1 MFNYRIVIA
10 QAQILRSILEAK
22 GKNYPDFSEKINSF
36 ESSFKQ
42 LAAWM
47 IARDAED
54 AILMDV
60 IKRHL
65 KQYIDAKQLSYDD
78 IKANAEF
85 AFIKGKKFPDI
96 ESLINFVH
104 GNFPVAY
111 ADSGEKVNPEEL
123 DLIPVLTGD
132 GIQIFQV
139 NNINESRKLAKG
151 TSWCIGYSGPNNMWP
166 AYRRNL
172 ASTFFI
178 VFDENPSVPS
188 QARVALD
195 FNMRENQITDLN
207 NRTATYLTAPVKY
220 IKDGEEITGTY
231 FNDYLEYLKSKNVP
245 IDAQVR
251 NPETGKE
258 EPLLKNK
265 PKTPEEVVYGDIFKY
280 RAGQEGSK
288 FTPEDIKN
296 FSKGILTLRGDA
308 RKLIINPEKPDEI
321 GVEFPG
327 KGVISAVNLE
337 GLVNIIDKV
346 PAEQENAYN
355 SVTLQSDL
363 FKDYLSISITTG
375 EQLTDESF
383 DYVLNLPG
391 SKEILIQYVNTG
403 ISLSRYQ
410 VDKIAA
416 MSKSLLRSYVKQQV
430 NALDQGLLWRLDYY
444 FTKFLEPNDVTA
456 AKGLIKILDKAPEAY
471 NKLEELMNPQFRQAF
486 PQLELAAERFPKTD
500 NEEVNKILLGIYG
513 PTQYYIDN
521 KTVENTRILLKT
533 KEGLEYLK
541 NIIVNGDLYTAKLE
555 NRIRGSV
562 DRLTFLEN
570 AMKYVP
576 SEILDL
582 PEFEIYKTV
591 PKAKQIKEAE
601 KFQVDSKEVTTQD
614 FQSLALAEITS
625 RNGIRSNVYNMPEFW
640 DYVIDN
646 FENFVDVL
654 TVSTLIDSYKINI
667 FQNVGYNIDKIELFK
682 KIFEK
687 LNLDNRQL
695 FQVMSFLNFDLSRKI
710 QALVDMDIVN
720 SFTDLKNL
728 PIDEESYSKI
738 VSTDNPLMR
747 KLLEISDG
755 EMIVWGIRHGTQ
767 YENLETFLEIY
778 NWYPEILN
786 KLTLHSVFQLIQN
799 IGYRTSYLDY
809 FFNILENR
817 KPDLLW
823 HLSSI
828 PGFSED
834 SQFSNISQDVRMGL
848 LERVRRISL
857 KQQEAE
863 KQQEENPQIE
873 IPEIEEQPEGND
885 PDKIA
890 QINALIKI
898 ARKLDQTKKY
908 NLADKFTNILGR
920 YNV

>member
-10 QAQILRSILEAK
+10 QAQILRSIIEAK
-22 GKNYPDFSEKINSF
+22 GKNYDDFSDKINSF

-54 AILMDV
+54 AILIDV

-65 KQYIDAKQLSYDD
+65 KQYIDAKQLTYDD

-96 ESLINFVH
+96 ESLINSVH
-104 GNFPVAY
+104 GDYPIAY
-111 ADSGEKVNPEEL
+111 ADSGEKVNPEDL
-123 DLIPVLTGD
+123 DLKPVLTGD

-178 VFDENPSVPS
+178 VFDENPSHPS

-195 FNMRENQITDLN
+195 FNMREKQITDLN
-207 NRTATYLTAPVKY
+207 NRTATYLTAAVKY
-220 IKDGEEITGTY
+220 IKDGEEIIGSD
-231 FNDYLEYLKSKNVP
+231 FNNYLEYLKSKNVP

-280 RAGQEGSK
+280 RAGHEGSK

-296 FSKGILTLRGDA
+296 FSKGILTLRGDQ

-327 KGVISAVNLE
+327 KGVISSINLE
-337 GLVNIIDKV
+337 GMVNIIDKV

-355 SVTLQSDL
+355 SVTLQSNL

-375 EQLTDESF
+375 EQLNDESF

-403 ISLSRYQ
+403 LSLSRYQ

-416 MSKSLLRSYVKQQV
+416 MSKSLLRSYVRQQV
-430 NALDQGLLWRLDYY
+430 NALDQGFIFRLDYY
-444 FTKFLEPNDVTA
+444 FTKFLEPNDVAA

-471 NKLEELMNPQFRQAF
+471 NKFEELMNPQFVQAF

-500 NEEVNKILLGIYG
+500 NEEVNKILIGIYG
-513 PTQYYIDN
+513 PTQYYQYN
-521 KTVENTRILLKT
+521 PTVENTRVLLKT
-533 KEGLEYLK
+533 KEGMQDIR
-541 NIIVNGDLYTAKLE
+541 NIIASSDLYTKNLE
-555 NRIRGSV
+555 TRVRGSAE
-562 DRLTFLEN
+562 RLEFLES
-570 AMKYVP
+570 AMRYVP
-576 SEILDL
+576 SEIFDL
-582 PEFEIYKTV
+582 PEFHIYKSV
-591 PKAKQIKEAE
+591 PKAKEIKDTG
-601 KFQVDSKEVTTQD
+601 KFEFNPKDLTTQD
-614 FQSLALAEITS
+614 FQSLALAEILS
-625 RNGIRSNVYNMPEFW
+625 RNPIRTNVYNMPEFW
-640 DYVIDN
+640 DYVVNN
-646 FENFVDVL
+646 FENIVDVL
-654 TVSTLIDSYKINI
+654 RSSELIDYYKLNI
-667 FQNVGYNIDKIELFK
+667 FQSVGYSIDKKELFK

-687 LNLDNRQL
+687 LNLDTKQL
-695 FQVMSFLNFDLSRKI
+695 FQVMSHLNFDISTITQSL
-710 QALVDMDIVN
+710 ADLNIVN

-728 PIDEESYSKI
+728 PLDEEKYIKI
-738 VSTDNPLMR
+738 VSSDNPLMR

-755 EMIVWGIRHGTQ
+755 DMIIWGIQNGTP
-767 YENLETFLEIY
+767 YENLQTFLKIY
-778 NWYPEILN
+778 SWYPELINKITANVIFRLLNNFRYHTSDLDRFFDILE
-786 KLTLHSVFQLIQN
+786 KGKPEL
-799 IGYRTSYLDY
+799 LDY
-809 FFNILENR
+809 I
-817 KPDLLW
+817 
-823 HLSSI
+823 SSI
-828 PGFSED
+828 PGFALH
-834 SQFSNISQDVRMGL
+834 SQFSNVPI
-848 LERVRRISL
+848 EIRIAL
-857 KQQEAE
+857 YNRIGKINQQKAE
-863 KQQEENPQIE
+863 QQQAENPQIE
-873 IPEIEEQPEGND
+873 TPQIQEQPEENN

-890 QINALIKI
+890 KINALIKI

>member
-10 QAQILRSILEAK
+10 QAQILRSIIEAK
-22 GKNYPDFSEKINSF
+22 GKNYDDFSDKINSF

-54 AILMDV
+54 AILIDV

-65 KQYIDAKQLSYDD
+65 KQYIDAKQLTYDD

-96 ESLINFVH
+96 ESLINSVH
-104 GNFPVAY
+104 GDYPIAY
-111 ADSGEKVNPEEL
+111 ADSGEKVNPEDL
-123 DLIPVLTGD
+123 DLKPVLTGD
-132 GIQIFQV
+132 EIQIFQV

-178 VFDENPSVPS
+178 VFDENPSHPS

-195 FNMRENQITDLN
+195 FNMREKQITDLN
-207 NRTATYLTAPVKY
+207 NRTATYLTAAVKY
-220 IKDGEEITGTY
+220 IKDGEEIIGSD
-231 FNDYLEYLKSKNVP
+231 FNNYLEYLKSKNVP

-280 RAGQEGSK
+280 RAGHEGSK

-296 FSKGILTLRGDA
+296 FSKGILTLRGDQ

-327 KGVISAVNLE
+327 KGVISSINLE
-337 GLVNIIDKV
+337 GMVNIIDKV

-355 SVTLQSDL
+355 SVTLQSNL

-403 ISLSRYQ
+403 LSLSRYQ

-416 MSKSLLRSYVKQQV
+416 MSKSLLRSYVRQQV
-430 NALDQGLLWRLDYY
+430 NALDQGFIFRLDYY
-444 FTKFLEPNDVTA
+444 FTKFLEPNDVAA

-486 PQLELAAERFPKTD
+486 PQIELAAEKFPRTD
-500 NEEVNKILLGIYG
+500 NPEVNKILLGIYG
-513 PTQYYIDN
+513 PTQYYQDN
-521 KTVENTRILLKT
+521 PTVENTRVLLKT
-533 KEGLEYLK
+533 KEGMQDIR
-541 NIIVNGDLYTAKLE
+541 NIIASSDLYTKNLE
-555 NRIRGSV
+555 TRVRGSAE
-562 DRLTFLEN
+562 RLEFLES
-570 AMKYVP
+570 AMRYVP
-576 SEILDL
+576 SEIFDL
-582 PEFEIYKTV
+582 PEFQIYKSV
-591 PKAKQIKEAE
+591 PKAKEIKDTG
-601 KFQVDSKEVTTQD
+601 KFEFNPKELTTQD
-614 FQSLALAEITS
+614 FQSLALAEILS
-625 RNGIRSNVYNMPEFW
+625 RNPIRTNVYNMPEFW
-640 DYVIDN
+640 DYVVNN
-646 FENFVDVL
+646 FENIVDVL
-654 TVSTLIDSYKINI
+654 RSSELIDYYKLNI
-667 FQNVGYNIDKIELFK
+667 FQSVGYSIDKKELFK

-687 LNLDNRQL
+687 LNLDTKQL
-695 FQVMSFLNFDLSRKI
+695 FQVMSHLNFDISAITQSL
-710 QALVDMDIVN
+710 ADLNIVN

-728 PIDEESYSKI
+728 PLDEEKYIKI
-738 VSTDNPLMR
+738 VSSDNPLMR

-755 EMIVWGIRHGTQ
+755 DMIIWGIQNGTP
-767 YENLETFLEIY
+767 YENLQTFLKIY
-778 NWYPEILN
+778 SWYPELINKITANVIFRLLNNFRYHTSDLDRLFDILE
-786 KLTLHSVFQLIQN
+786 KRKPEL
-799 IGYRTSYLDY
+799 LDY
-809 FFNILENR
+809 I
-817 KPDLLW
+817 
-823 HLSSI
+823 SSI
-828 PGFSED
+828 PGFALH
-834 SQFSNISQDVRMGL
+834 SQFSNVPI
-848 LERVRRISL
+848 EIRIAL
-857 KQQEAE
+857 YNRIGKINQQKAE
-863 KQQEENPQIE
+863 QQQAENPQIE
-873 IPEIEEQPEGND
+873 TPQIQEQPEENN

-890 QINALIKI
+890 KINALIKI

>member
-10 QAQILRSILEAK
+10 QAQILRSIIEAK
-22 GKNYPDFSEKINSF
+22 GKNYDDFSDKINSF

-54 AILMDV
+54 AILIDV

-65 KQYIDAKQLSYDD
+65 KQYIDAKQLTYDD

-96 ESLINFVH
+96 ESLINSVH
-104 GNFPVAY
+104 GDYPIAY
-111 ADSGEKVNPEEL
+111 ADSGEKVNPEDL
-123 DLIPVLTGD
+123 DLKPVLTGD

-178 VFDENPSVPS
+178 VFDENPSHPS

-195 FNMRENQITDLN
+195 FNMREKQITDLN
-207 NRTATYLTAPVKY
+207 NRTATYLTAAVKY
-220 IKDGEEITGTY
+220 IKDGEEIIGSD
-231 FNDYLEYLKSKNVP
+231 FNNYLEYLKSKNVP

-280 RAGQEGSK
+280 RAGHEGSK

-296 FSKGILTLRGDA
+296 FSKGILTLRGDQ

-327 KGVISAVNLE
+327 KGVISSINLE
-337 GLVNIIDKV
+337 GMVNIIDKV

-355 SVTLQSDL
+355 SVTLQSNL

-375 EQLTDESF
+375 EQLNDESF

-403 ISLSRYQ
+403 LSLSRYQ

-416 MSKSLLRSYVKQQV
+416 MSKSLLRSYVRQQV
-430 NALDQGLLWRLDYY
+430 NALDQGFIFRLDYY
-444 FTKFLEPNDVTA
+444 FTKFLEPNDVAA

-486 PQLELAAERFPKTD
+486 PQIELAAEKFPRTD
-500 NEEVNKILLGIYG
+500 NPEVNKILLGIYG
-513 PTQYYIDN
+513 PTQYYQDN
-521 KTVENTRILLKT
+521 PTVENTRVLLKT
-533 KEGLEYLK
+533 KEGMQDIR
-541 NIIVNGDLYTAKLE
+541 NIIASSDLYTKNLE
-555 NRIRGSV
+555 TRVRGSAE
-562 DRLTFLEN
+562 RLEFLES
-570 AMKYVP
+570 AMRYVP
-576 SEILDL
+576 SEIFDL
-582 PEFEIYKTV
+582 PEFQIYKSV
-591 PKAKQIKEAE
+591 PKAKEIKDTG
-601 KFQVDSKEVTTQD
+601 KFEFNPKELTTQD
-614 FQSLALAEITS
+614 FQSLALAEILS
-625 RNGIRSNVYNMPEFW
+625 RNPIRTNVYNMPEFW
-640 DYVIDN
+640 DYVVNN
-646 FENFVDVL
+646 FENIVDVL
-654 TVSTLIDSYKINI
+654 RSSELIDYYKLNI
-667 FQNVGYNIDKIELFK
+667 FQSVGYSIDKKELFK

-687 LNLDNRQL
+687 LNLDTKQL
-695 FQVMSFLNFDLSRKI
+695 FQVMSHLNFDISAITQSL
-710 QALVDMDIVN
+710 ADLNIVN

-728 PIDEESYSKI
+728 PLDEEKYIKI
-738 VSTDNPLMR
+738 VSSDNPLMR

-755 EMIVWGIRHGTQ
+755 DMIIWGIQNGTP
-767 YENLETFLEIY
+767 YENLQTFLKIY
-778 NWYPEILN
+778 SWYPELINKITANVIFRLLNNFRYHTSDLDRLFDILE
-786 KLTLHSVFQLIQN
+786 KRKPEL
-799 IGYRTSYLDY
+799 LDY
-809 FFNILENR
+809 I
-817 KPDLLW
+817 
-823 HLSSI
+823 SSI
-828 PGFSED
+828 PGFALH
-834 SQFSNISQDVRMGL
+834 SQFSNVPI
-848 LERVRRISL
+848 EIRIAL
-857 KQQEAE
+857 YNRIGKINQQKAE
-863 KQQEENPQIE
+863 QQQAENPQIE
-873 IPEIEEQPEGND
+873 TPQIQEQPEENN

-890 QINALIKI
+890 KINALIKI

>member
-10 QAQILRSILEAK
+10 QAQILRSIIEAK
-22 GKNYPDFSEKINSF
+22 GKNYDDFSDKINSF

-54 AILMDV
+54 AILIDV

-65 KQYIDAKQLSYDD
+65 KQYIDAKQLTYDD

-96 ESLINFVH
+96 ESLINSVH
-104 GNFPVAY
+104 GDYPIAY
-111 ADSGEKVNPEEL
+111 ADSGEKVNPEDL
-123 DLIPVLTGD
+123 DLKPVLTGD

-178 VFDENPSVPS
+178 VFDENPSHPS

-195 FNMRENQITDLN
+195 FNMREKQITDLN

-220 IKDGEEITGTY
+220 IKDGEEIIGSD
-231 FNDYLEYLKSKNVP
+231 FNNYLEYLKSKNVP

-280 RAGQEGSK
+280 RAGHEGSK

-296 FSKGILTLRGDA
+296 FSKGILTLRGDQ

-327 KGVISAVNLE
+327 KGVISSINLE
-337 GLVNIIDKV
+337 GMVNIIDKV

-355 SVTLQSDL
+355 SVTLQSNL

-375 EQLTDESF
+375 EQLNDESF

-403 ISLSRYQ
+403 LSLSKYQ

-416 MSKSLLRSYVKQQV
+416 MSKSLLRSYVRQQV
-430 NALDQGLLWRLDYY
+430 NALDQGFIFRLDYY
-444 FTKFLEPNDVTA
+444 FTKFLEPNDVAA

-471 NKLEELMNPQFRQAF
+471 NKFEELMNPQFVQAF

-500 NEEVNKILLGIYG
+500 NEEVNKILTGIYG
-513 PTQYYIDN
+513 PTQYYQYN
-521 KTVENTRILLKT
+521 PTVENTRVLLKT
-533 KEGLEYLK
+533 KEGMQDIR
-541 NIIVNGDLYTAKLE
+541 NIIASSDLYTKNLE
-555 NRIRGSV
+555 TRVRGSAE
-562 DRLTFLEN
+562 RLEFLES
-570 AMKYVP
+570 AMRYVP
-576 SEILDL
+576 SEIFDL
-582 PEFEIYKTV
+582 PEFQIYKSV
-591 PKAKQIKEAE
+591 PKAKEIKDTG
-601 KFQVDSKEVTTQD
+601 KFEFNPKELTTQD
-614 FQSLALAEITS
+614 FQSLALAEILS
-625 RNGIRSNVYNMPEFW
+625 RNPIRTNVYNMPEFW
-640 DYVIDN
+640 DYVVNN
-646 FENFVDVL
+646 FENIVDVL
-654 TVSTLIDSYKINI
+654 RSSELIDYYKLNI
-667 FQNVGYNIDKIELFK
+667 FQSVGYSIDKKELFK

-687 LNLDNRQL
+687 LNLDTKQL
-695 FQVMSFLNFDLSRKI
+695 FQVMSHLNFDISAITQSL
-710 QALVDMDIVN
+710 ADLNIVN

-728 PIDEESYSKI
+728 PLDEEKYIKI
-738 VSTDNPLMR
+738 VSSDNPLMR

-755 EMIVWGIRHGTQ
+755 DMIIWGIQNGTP
-767 YENLETFLEIY
+767 YENLQTFLKIY
-778 NWYPEILN
+778 SWYPELINKITANVIFRLLNNFRYHTSDLDRFFDILE
-786 KLTLHSVFQLIQN
+786 KRKPEL
-799 IGYRTSYLDY
+799 LDY
-809 FFNILENR
+809 I
-817 KPDLLW
+817 
-823 HLSSI
+823 SSI
-828 PGFSED
+828 PGFALH
-834 SQFSNISQDVRMGL
+834 SQFSNVPI
-848 LERVRRISL
+848 EIRIAL
-857 KQQEAE
+857 YNRIGKINQQKAE
-863 KQQEENPQIE
+863 QQQAENPQIE
-873 IPEIEEQPEGND
+873 TPQIQEQPEENN

-890 QINALIKI
+890 KINALIKI

>member
-10 QAQILRSILEAK
+10 QAQILRSIIEAK
-22 GKNYPDFSEKINSF
+22 GKNYDDFSDKINSF

-54 AILMDV
+54 AILIDV

-65 KQYIDAKQLSYDD
+65 KQYIDAKQLTYDD

-96 ESLINFVH
+96 ESLINSVH
-104 GNFPVAY
+104 GDYPIAY
-111 ADSGEKVNPEEL
+111 ADSGEKVNPEDL
-123 DLIPVLTGD
+123 DLKPVLTGD

-178 VFDENPSVPS
+178 VFDENPSHPS

-195 FNMRENQITDLN
+195 FNMREKQITDLN

-220 IKDGEEITGTY
+220 IKDGEEIIGSD
-231 FNDYLEYLKSKNVP
+231 FNNYLEYLKSKNVP

-280 RAGQEGSK
+280 RAGHEGSK

-296 FSKGILTLRGDA
+296 FSKGILTLRGDQ

-327 KGVISAVNLE
+327 KGVISSINLE
-337 GLVNIIDKV
+337 GMVNIIDKV

-355 SVTLQSDL
+355 SVTLQSNL

-375 EQLTDESF
+375 EQLNDESF

-403 ISLSRYQ
+403 LSLSRYQ

-416 MSKSLLRSYVKQQV
+416 MSKSLLRSYVRQQV
-430 NALDQGLLWRLDYY
+430 NALDQGFIFRLDYY
-444 FTKFLEPNDVTA
+444 FTKFLEPNDVAA

-471 NKLEELMNPQFRQAF
+471 NKFEELMNPQFVQAF

-513 PTQYYIDN
+513 PTQYYQDN
-521 KTVENTRILLKT
+521 PTVENTRVLLKT
-533 KEGLEYLK
+533 KEGMQDIR
-541 NIIVNGDLYTAKLE
+541 NIIASSDLYTKNLE
-555 NRIRGSV
+555 TRVRGSAE
-562 DRLTFLEN
+562 RLEFLES
-570 AMKYVP
+570 AMRYVP
-576 SEILDL
+576 SEIFDL
-582 PEFEIYKTV
+582 PEFHIYKSV
-591 PKAKQIKEAE
+591 PKAKEIKDTG
-601 KFQVDSKEVTTQD
+601 KFEFNPKDLTTQD
-614 FQSLALAEITS
+614 FQSLALAEILS
-625 RNGIRSNVYNMPEFW
+625 RNPIRTNVYNMPEFW
-640 DYVIDN
+640 DYVVNN
-646 FENFVDVL
+646 FENIVDVL
-654 TVSTLIDSYKINI
+654 RSSELIDYYKLNI
-667 FQNVGYNIDKIELFK
+667 FQSVGYSIDKKELFK

-687 LNLDNRQL
+687 LNLDTKQL
-695 FQVMSFLNFDLSRKI
+695 FQVMSHLNFDISTITQSL
-710 QALVDMDIVN
+710 ADLNIVN

-728 PIDEESYSKI
+728 PLDEEKYIKI
-738 VSTDNPLMR
+738 VSSDNPLMR

-755 EMIVWGIRHGTQ
+755 DMIIWGIQNGTP
-767 YENLETFLEIY
+767 YENLQTFLKIY
-778 NWYPEILN
+778 SWYPELINKITANVIFRLLNNFRYHTSDLDRFFDILE
-786 KLTLHSVFQLIQN
+786 KGKPEL
-799 IGYRTSYLDY
+799 LDY
-809 FFNILENR
+809 I
-817 KPDLLW
+817 
-823 HLSSI
+823 SSI
-828 PGFSED
+828 PGFALH
-834 SQFSNISQDVRMGL
+834 SQFSNVPI
-848 LERVRRISL
+848 EIRIAL
-857 KQQEAE
+857 YNRIGKINQQKAE
-863 KQQEENPQIE
+863 QQQAENPQIE
-873 IPEIEEQPEGND
+873 TPQIQEQPEENN

-890 QINALIKI
+890 KINALIKI

>member
-10 QAQILRSILEAK
+10 QAQILRSIIEAK
-22 GKNYPDFSEKINSF
+22 GKNYDDFSDKINSF

-54 AILMDV
+54 AILIDV

-65 KQYIDAKQLSYDD
+65 KQYIDAKQLTYDD

-96 ESLINFVH
+96 ESLINSVH
-104 GNFPVAY
+104 GDYPIAY
-111 ADSGEKVNPEEL
+111 ADSGEKVNPEDL
-123 DLIPVLTGD
+123 DLKPVLTGD

-178 VFDENPSVPS
+178 VFDENPSHPS

-195 FNMRENQITDLN
+195 FNMREKQITDLN
-207 NRTATYLTAPVKY
+207 NRTATYLTAAVKY
-220 IKDGEEITGTY
+220 IKDGEEIIGSD
-231 FNDYLEYLKSKNVP
+231 FNNYLEYLKSKNVP

-280 RAGQEGSK
+280 RAGHEGSK

-296 FSKGILTLRGDA
+296 FSKGILTLRGDQ

-327 KGVISAVNLE
+327 KGVISSINLE
-337 GLVNIIDKV
+337 GMVNIIDKV

-355 SVTLQSDL
+355 SVTLQSNL

-375 EQLTDESF
+375 EQLNDESF

-403 ISLSRYQ
+403 LSLSRYQ

-416 MSKSLLRSYVKQQV
+416 MSKSLLRSYVRQQV
-430 NALDQGLLWRLDYY
+430 NALDQGFIFRLDYY
-444 FTKFLEPNDVTA
+444 FTKFLEPNDVAA

-513 PTQYYIDN
+513 PTQYYQDN
-521 KTVENTRILLKT
+521 PTVENTRVLLKT
-533 KEGLEYLK
+533 KEGMQDIR
-541 NIIVNGDLYTAKLE
+541 NIIASSDLYTKNLE
-555 NRIRGSV
+555 TRVRGSAE
-562 DRLTFLEN
+562 RLEFLES
-570 AMKYVP
+570 AMRYVP
-576 SEILDL
+576 SEIFDL
-582 PEFEIYKTV
+582 PEFQIYKSV
-591 PKAKQIKEAE
+591 PKAKEIKDTG
-601 KFQVDSKEVTTQD
+601 KFEFNPKELTTQD
-614 FQSLALAEITS
+614 FQSLALAEILS
-625 RNGIRSNVYNMPEFW
+625 RNPIRTNVYNMPEFW
-640 DYVIDN
+640 DYVVNN
-646 FENFVDVL
+646 FENIVDVL
-654 TVSTLIDSYKINI
+654 RSSELIDYYKLNI
-667 FQNVGYNIDKIELFK
+667 FQSVGYSIDKKELFK

-687 LNLDNRQL
+687 LNLDTKQL
-695 FQVMSFLNFDLSRKI
+695 FQVMSHLNFDISAITQSL
-710 QALVDMDIVN
+710 ADLNIVN

-728 PIDEESYSKI
+728 PLDEEKYIKI
-738 VSTDNPLMR
+738 VSSDNPLMR

-755 EMIVWGIRHGTQ
+755 DMIIWGIQNGTP
-767 YENLETFLEIY
+767 YENLQTFLKIY
-778 NWYPEILN
+778 SWYPELINKITANVIFRLLNNFRYHTSDLDRLFDILE
-786 KLTLHSVFQLIQN
+786 KRKPEL
-799 IGYRTSYLDY
+799 LDY
-809 FFNILENR
+809 I
-817 KPDLLW
+817 
-823 HLSSI
+823 SSI
-828 PGFSED
+828 PGFALH
-834 SQFSNISQDVRMGL
+834 SQFSNVPI
-848 LERVRRISL
+848 EIRIAL
-857 KQQEAE
+857 YNRIGKINQQKAE
-863 KQQEENPQIE
+863 QQQAENPQIE
-873 IPEIEEQPEGND
+873 TPQIQEQPEENN

-890 QINALIKI
+890 KINALIKI

>member
-10 QAQILRSILEAK
+10 QAQILRSIIEAK
-22 GKNYPDFSEKINSF
+22 GKNYDDFSDKINSF

-54 AILMDV
+54 AILIDV

-65 KQYIDAKQLSYDD
+65 KQYIDAKQLTYDD

-96 ESLINFVH
+96 ESLINSVH
-104 GNFPVAY
+104 GDYPIAY
-111 ADSGEKVNPEEL
+111 ADSGEKVNPEDL
-123 DLIPVLTGD
+123 DLKPVLTGD

-178 VFDENPSVPS
+178 VFDENPSHPS

-195 FNMRENQITDLN
+195 FNMREKQITDLN
-207 NRTATYLTAPVKY
+207 NRTATYLTAAVKY
-220 IKDGEEITGTY
+220 IKDGEEIIGSD
-231 FNDYLEYLKSKNVP
+231 FNNYLEYLKSKNVP

-280 RAGQEGSK
+280 RAGHEGSK

-296 FSKGILTLRGDA
+296 FSKGILTLRGDQ

-327 KGVISAVNLE
+327 KGVISSINLE
-337 GLVNIIDKV
+337 GMVNIIDKV

-355 SVTLQSDL
+355 SVTLQSNL

-375 EQLTDESF
+375 EQLNDESF

-403 ISLSRYQ
+403 LSLSRYQ

-416 MSKSLLRSYVKQQV
+416 MSKSLLRSYVRQQV
-430 NALDQGLLWRLDYY
+430 NALDQGFIFRLDYY
-444 FTKFLEPNDVTA
+444 FTKFLEPNDVAA

-471 NKLEELMNPQFRQAF
+471 NKFEELMNPQFVQAF

-513 PTQYYIDN
+513 PTQYYQDN
-521 KTVENTRILLKT
+521 PTVENTRVLLKT
-533 KEGLEYLK
+533 KEGMQDIR
-541 NIIVNGDLYTAKLE
+541 NIIASSDLYTKNLE
-555 NRIRGSV
+555 TRVRGSAE
-562 DRLTFLEN
+562 RLEFLES
-570 AMKYVP
+570 AMRYVP
-576 SEILDL
+576 SEIFDL
-582 PEFEIYKTV
+582 PEFHIYKSV
-591 PKAKQIKEAE
+591 PKAKEIKDTG
-601 KFQVDSKEVTTQD
+601 KFEFNPKDLTTQD
-614 FQSLALAEITS
+614 FQSLALAEILS
-625 RNGIRSNVYNMPEFW
+625 RNPIRTNVYNMPEFW
-640 DYVIDN
+640 DYVVNN
-646 FENFVDVL
+646 FENIVDVL
-654 TVSTLIDSYKINI
+654 RSSELIDYYKLNI
-667 FQNVGYNIDKIELFK
+667 FQSVGYSIDKKELFK

-687 LNLDNRQL
+687 LNLDTKQL
-695 FQVMSFLNFDLSRKI
+695 FQVMSHLNFDISAITQSL
-710 QALVDMDIVN
+710 ADLNIVN

-728 PIDEESYSKI
+728 PLDEEKYIKI
-738 VSTDNPLMR
+738 VSSDNPLMR

-755 EMIVWGIRHGTQ
+755 DMIIWGIQNGTP
-767 YENLETFLEIY
+767 YENLQTFLKIY
-778 NWYPEILN
+778 SWYPELINKITANVIFRLLNNFRYHTSDLDRLFDILE
-786 KLTLHSVFQLIQN
+786 KRKPEL
-799 IGYRTSYLDY
+799 LDY
-809 FFNILENR
+809 I
-817 KPDLLW
+817 
-823 HLSSI
+823 SSI
-828 PGFSED
+828 PGFALH
-834 SQFSNISQDVRMGL
+834 SQFSNVPI
-848 LERVRRISL
+848 EIRIAL
-857 KQQEAE
+857 YNRIGKINQQKAE
-863 KQQEENPQIE
+863 QQQAENPQIE
-873 IPEIEEQPEGND
+873 TPQIQEQPEENN

-890 QINALIKI
+890 KINALIKI

>member
-10 QAQILRSILEAK
+10 QAQILRSIIEAK
-22 GKNYPDFSEKINSF
+22 GKNYDDFSDKINSF

-54 AILMDV
+54 AILIDV

-65 KQYIDAKQLSYDD
+65 KQYIDAKQLTYDD

-96 ESLINFVH
+96 ESLINSVH
-104 GNFPVAY
+104 GDYPIAY
-111 ADSGEKVNPEEL
+111 ADSGEKVNPEDL
-123 DLIPVLTGD
+123 DLKPVLTGD

-178 VFDENPSVPS
+178 VFDENPSHPS

-195 FNMRENQITDLN
+195 FNMREKQITDLN

-220 IKDGEEITGTY
+220 IKDGEEIIGSD
-231 FNDYLEYLKSKNVP
+231 FNNYLEYLKSKNVP

-280 RAGQEGSK
+280 RAGHEGSK

-296 FSKGILTLRGDA
+296 FSKGILTLRGDQ

-327 KGVISAVNLE
+327 KGVISSINLE
-337 GLVNIIDKV
+337 GMVNIIDKV

-355 SVTLQSDL
+355 SVTLQSNL

-375 EQLTDESF
+375 EQLNDESF

-403 ISLSRYQ
+403 LSLSRYQ

-416 MSKSLLRSYVKQQV
+416 MSKSLLRSYVRQQV
-430 NALDQGLLWRLDYY
+430 NALDQGFIFRLDYY
-444 FTKFLEPNDVTA
+444 FTKFLEPNDVAA

-471 NKLEELMNPQFRQAF
+471 NKFEELMNPQFVQAF

-500 NEEVNKILLGIYG
+500 NEEVNKILIGIYG
-513 PTQYYIDN
+513 PTQYYQDN
-521 KTVENTRILLKT
+521 PTVENTRVLLKT
-533 KEGLEYLK
+533 KEGMQDIR
-541 NIIVNGDLYTAKLE
+541 NIIASSDLYTKNLE
-555 NRIRGSV
+555 TRVRGSAE
-562 DRLTFLEN
+562 RLEFLES
-570 AMKYVP
+570 AMRYVP
-576 SEILDL
+576 SEIFDL
-582 PEFEIYKTV
+582 PEFHIYKSV
-591 PKAKQIKEAE
+591 PKAKEIKDTG
-601 KFQVDSKEVTTQD
+601 KFEFNPKELTTQD
-614 FQSLALAEITS
+614 FQSLALAEILS
-625 RNGIRSNVYNMPEFW
+625 RNPIRTNVYNMPEFW
-640 DYVIDN
+640 DYVVNN
-646 FENFVDVL
+646 FENIVDVL
-654 TVSTLIDSYKINI
+654 RSSELIDYYKINI
-667 FQNVGYNIDKIELFK
+667 FQSVGFFIDKKELFK

-687 LNLDNRQL
+687 LNLDTKQL
-695 FQVMSFLNFDLSRKI
+695 FQVMSHLNFDISTITQSL
-710 QALVDMDIVN
+710 ADLNIVN

-728 PIDEESYSKI
+728 PLDEEKYIKI
-738 VSTDNPLMR
+738 VSSDNPLMR

-755 EMIVWGIRHGTQ
+755 DMIIWGIQNGTP
-767 YENLETFLEIY
+767 YENLQTFLKIY
-778 NWYPEILN
+778 SWYPELINKITANVIFRLLNNFRYHTSDLDRLFDILE
-786 KLTLHSVFQLIQN
+786 KRKPEL
-799 IGYRTSYLDY
+799 LDY
-809 FFNILENR
+809 I
-817 KPDLLW
+817 
-823 HLSSI
+823 SSI
-828 PGFSED
+828 PGFALH
-834 SQFSNISQDVRMGL
+834 SQFSNVPI
-848 LERVRRISL
+848 EIRIAL
-857 KQQEAE
+857 YNRIGKINQQKAE
-863 KQQEENPQIE
+863 QQQAENPQIE
-873 IPEIEEQPEGND
+873 TPQIQEQPEENN

-890 QINALIKI
+890 KINALIKI

>member
-10 QAQILRSILEAK
+10 QAQILRSIIEAK
-22 GKNYPDFSEKINSF
+22 GKNYDDFSDKINSF

-54 AILMDV
+54 AILIDV

-65 KQYIDAKQLSYDD
+65 KQYIDAKQLTYDD

-96 ESLINFVH
+96 ESLINSVH
-104 GNFPVAY
+104 GDYPIAY
-111 ADSGEKVNPEEL
+111 ADSGEKVNPEDL
-123 DLIPVLTGD
+123 DLKPVLTGD

-178 VFDENPSVPS
+178 VFDENPSHPS

-195 FNMRENQITDLN
+195 FNMREKQITDLN

-220 IKDGEEITGTY
+220 IKDGEEIIGSD
-231 FNDYLEYLKSKNVP
+231 FNNYLEYLKSKNVP

-280 RAGQEGSK
+280 RAGHEGSK

-296 FSKGILTLRGDA
+296 FSKGILTLRGDQ

-327 KGVISAVNLE
+327 KGVISSINLE
-337 GLVNIIDKV
+337 GMVNIIDKV

-355 SVTLQSDL
+355 SVTLQSNL

-403 ISLSRYQ
+403 LSLSRYQ

-416 MSKSLLRSYVKQQV
+416 MSKSLLRSYVRQQV
-430 NALDQGLLWRLDYY
+430 NALDQGLIFRLDYY
-444 FTKFLEPNDVTA
+444 FTKFLEINDVTA

-471 NKLEELMNPQFRQAF
+471 NKLEELMNPQFAQAF

-500 NEEVNKILLGIYG
+500 NEEVNKILVGIYG
-513 PTQYYIDN
+513 PTQYYQVN
-521 KTVENTRILLKT
+521 PTVENTRVLLKT
-533 KEGLEYLK
+533 KEGMQDIR
-541 NIIVNGDLYTAKLE
+541 NIIASSDLYTKNLE
-555 NRIRGSV
+555 TRVRGSAE
-562 DRLTFLEN
+562 RLEFLES
-570 AMKYVP
+570 AMRYVP
-576 SEILDL
+576 SEIFDL
-582 PEFEIYKTV
+582 PEFQIYKSV
-591 PKAKQIKEAE
+591 PKAKEIKDTG
-601 KFQVDSKEVTTQD
+601 KFEFNPKELTTQD
-614 FQSLALAEITS
+614 FQSLALAEILS
-625 RNGIRSNVYNMPEFW
+625 RNPIRTNVYNMPEFW
-640 DYVIDN
+640 DYVVNN
-646 FENFVDVL
+646 FENIVDVL
-654 TVSTLIDSYKINI
+654 RSSELIDYYKLNI
-667 FQNVGYNIDKIELFK
+667 FQSVGYSIDKKELFK

-687 LNLDNRQL
+687 LNLDTKQL
-695 FQVMSFLNFDLSRKI
+695 FQVMSHLNFDISTITQSL
-710 QALVDMDIVN
+710 ADLNIVN

-728 PIDEESYSKI
+728 PLDEEKYIKI
-738 VSTDNPLMR
+738 VSSDNPLMR

-755 EMIVWGIRHGTQ
+755 DMIIWGIQNGTP
-767 YENLETFLEIY
+767 YENLQTFLKIY
-778 NWYPEILN
+778 SWYPELINKITANVIFRLLNNFRYHTSDLDRFFDILE
-786 KLTLHSVFQLIQN
+786 KRKPEL
-799 IGYRTSYLDY
+799 LDY
-809 FFNILENR
+809 I
-817 KPDLLW
+817 
-823 HLSSI
+823 SSI
-828 PGFSED
+828 PGFALH
-834 SQFSNISQDVRMGL
+834 SQFSNVPI
-848 LERVRRISL
+848 EIRIAL
-857 KQQEAE
+857 YNRIGKINQQKAE
-863 KQQEENPQIE
+863 QQQAENPQIE
-873 IPEIEEQPEGND
+873 TPQIQEQPEENN

-890 QINALIKI
+890 KINALIKI

>member
-10 QAQILRSILEAK
+10 QAQILRSIIEAK
-22 GKNYPDFSEKINSF
+22 GKNYDDFSDKINSF

-54 AILMDV
+54 AILIDV

-65 KQYIDAKQLSYDD
+65 KQYIDAKQLTYDD

-96 ESLINFVH
+96 ESLINSVH
-104 GNFPVAY
+104 GDYPIAY
-111 ADSGEKVNPEEL
+111 ADSGEKVNPEDL
-123 DLIPVLTGD
+123 DLKPVLTGD

-178 VFDENPSVPS
+178 VFDENPSHPS

-195 FNMRENQITDLN
+195 FNMREKQITDLN
-207 NRTATYLTAPVKY
+207 NRTATYLTAAVKY
-220 IKDGEEITGTY
+220 IKDGEEIIGSD
-231 FNDYLEYLKSKNVP
+231 FNNYLEYLKSKNVP

-280 RAGQEGSK
+280 RAGHEGSK

-296 FSKGILTLRGDA
+296 FSKGILTLRGDQ

-327 KGVISAVNLE
+327 KGVISSINLE
-337 GLVNIIDKV
+337 GMVNIIDKV

-355 SVTLQSDL
+355 SVTLQSNL

-403 ISLSRYQ
+403 LSLSRYQ

-416 MSKSLLRSYVKQQV
+416 MSKSLLRSYVRQQV
-430 NALDQGLLWRLDYY
+430 NALDQGFIFRLDYY
-444 FTKFLEPNDVTA
+444 FTKFLEPNDVAA

-486 PQLELAAERFPKTD
+486 PQIELAAEKFPRTD
-500 NEEVNKILLGIYG
+500 NPEVNKILLGIYG
-513 PTQYYIDN
+513 PTQYYQDN
-521 KTVENTRILLKT
+521 PTVENTRVLLKT
-533 KEGLEYLK
+533 KEGMQDIR
-541 NIIVNGDLYTAKLE
+541 NIIASSDLYTKNLE
-555 NRIRGSV
+555 TRVRGSAE
-562 DRLTFLEN
+562 RLEFLES
-570 AMKYVP
+570 AMRYVP
-576 SEILDL
+576 SEIFDL
-582 PEFEIYKTV
+582 PEFQIYKSV
-591 PKAKQIKEAE
+591 PKAKEIKDTG
-601 KFQVDSKEVTTQD
+601 KFEFNPKELTTQD
-614 FQSLALAEITS
+614 FQSLALAEILS
-625 RNGIRSNVYNMPEFW
+625 RNPIRTNVYNMPEFW
-640 DYVIDN
+640 DYVVNN
-646 FENFVDVL
+646 FENIVDVL
-654 TVSTLIDSYKINI
+654 RSSELIDYYKLNI
-667 FQNVGYNIDKIELFK
+667 FQSVGYSIDKKELFK

-687 LNLDNRQL
+687 LNLDTKQL
-695 FQVMSFLNFDLSRKI
+695 FQVMSHLNFDISTITQSL
-710 QALVDMDIVN
+710 ADLNIVN

-728 PIDEESYSKI
+728 PLDEEKYIKI
-738 VSTDNPLMR
+738 VSSDNPLMR

-755 EMIVWGIRHGTQ
+755 DMIIWGIQNGTP
-767 YENLETFLEIY
+767 YENLQTFLKIY
-778 NWYPEILN
+778 SWYPELINKITANVIFRLLNNFRYHTSDLDRFFDILE
-786 KLTLHSVFQLIQN
+786 KGKPEL
-799 IGYRTSYLDY
+799 LDY
-809 FFNILENR
+809 I
-817 KPDLLW
+817 
-823 HLSSI
+823 SSI
-828 PGFSED
+828 PGFALH
-834 SQFSNISQDVRMGL
+834 SQFSNVPI
-848 LERVRRISL
+848 EIRIAL
-857 KQQEAE
+857 YNRIGKINQQKAE
-863 KQQEENPQIE
+863 QQQAENPQIE
-873 IPEIEEQPEGND
+873 TPQIQEQPEENN

-890 QINALIKI
+890 KINALIKI

>member
-10 QAQILRSILEAK
+10 QAQILRSIIEAK
-22 GKNYPDFSEKINSF
+22 GKNYDDFSDKINSF

-54 AILMDV
+54 AILIDV

-65 KQYIDAKQLSYDD
+65 KQYIDAKQLTYDD

-96 ESLINFVH
+96 ESLINSVH
-104 GNFPVAY
+104 GDYPIAY
-111 ADSGEKVNPEEL
+111 ADSGEKVNPEDL
-123 DLIPVLTGD
+123 DLKPVLTGD

-178 VFDENPSVPS
+178 VFDENPSHPS

-195 FNMRENQITDLN
+195 FNMREKQITDLN

-220 IKDGEEITGTY
+220 IKDGEEIIGSD
-231 FNDYLEYLKSKNVP
+231 FNNYLEYLKSKNVP

-280 RAGQEGSK
+280 RAGHEGSK

-296 FSKGILTLRGDA
+296 FSKGILTLRGDQ

-327 KGVISAVNLE
+327 KGVISSINLE
-337 GLVNIIDKV
+337 GMVNIIDKV

-355 SVTLQSDL
+355 SVTLQSNL

-403 ISLSRYQ
+403 LSLSRYQ

-416 MSKSLLRSYVKQQV
+416 MSKSLLRSYVRQQV
-430 NALDQGLLWRLDYY
+430 NALDQGFIFRLDYY
-444 FTKFLEPNDVTA
+444 FTKFLEPNDVAA

-513 PTQYYIDN
+513 PTQYYQDN
-521 KTVENTRILLKT
+521 PTVENTRVLLKT
-533 KEGLEYLK
+533 KEGMQDIR
-541 NIIVNGDLYTAKLE
+541 NIIASSDLYTKNLE
-555 NRIRGSV
+555 TRVRGSAE
-562 DRLTFLEN
+562 RLEFLES
-570 AMKYVP
+570 AMRYVP
-576 SEILDL
+576 SEIFDL
-582 PEFEIYKTV
+582 PEFQIYKSV
-591 PKAKQIKEAE
+591 PKAKEIKDTG
-601 KFQVDSKEVTTQD
+601 KFEFNPKELTTQD
-614 FQSLALAEITS
+614 FQSLALAEILS
-625 RNGIRSNVYNMPEFW
+625 RNPIRTNVYNMPEFW
-640 DYVIDN
+640 DYVVNN
-646 FENFVDVL
+646 FENIVDVL
-654 TVSTLIDSYKINI
+654 RSSELIDYYKLNI
-667 FQNVGYNIDKIELFK
+667 FQSVGYSIDKKELFK

-687 LNLDNRQL
+687 LNLDTKQL
-695 FQVMSFLNFDLSRKI
+695 FQVMSHLNFDISAITQSL
-710 QALVDMDIVN
+710 ADLNIVN

-728 PIDEESYSKI
+728 PLDEEKYIKI
-738 VSTDNPLMR
+738 VSSDNPLMR

-755 EMIVWGIRHGTQ
+755 DMIIWGIQNGTP
-767 YENLETFLEIY
+767 YENLQTFLKIY
-778 NWYPEILN
+778 SWYPELINKITANVIFRLLNNFRYHTSDLDRLFDILE
-786 KLTLHSVFQLIQN
+786 KRKPEL
-799 IGYRTSYLDY
+799 LDY
-809 FFNILENR
+809 I
-817 KPDLLW
+817 
-823 HLSSI
+823 SSI
-828 PGFSED
+828 PGFALH
-834 SQFSNISQDVRMGL
+834 SQFSNVPI
-848 LERVRRISL
+848 EIRIAL
-857 KQQEAE
+857 YNRIGKINQQKAE
-863 KQQEENPQIE
+863 QQQAENPQIE
-873 IPEIEEQPEGND
+873 TPQIQEQPEENN

-890 QINALIKI
+890 KINALIKI

>member
-10 QAQILRSILEAK
+10 QAQILRSIIEAK
-22 GKNYPDFSEKINSF
+22 GKNYDDFSDKINSF

-54 AILMDV
+54 AILIDV

-65 KQYIDAKQLSYDD
+65 KQYIDAKQLTYDD

-96 ESLINFVH
+96 ESLINSVH
-104 GNFPVAY
+104 GDYPIAY
-111 ADSGEKVNPEEL
+111 ADSGEKVNPEDL
-123 DLIPVLTGD
+123 DLKPVLTGD

-178 VFDENPSVPS
+178 VFDENPSHPS

-195 FNMRENQITDLN
+195 FNMREKQITDLN
-207 NRTATYLTAPVKY
+207 NRTATYLTAAVKY
-220 IKDGEEITGTY
+220 IKDGEEIIGSD
-231 FNDYLEYLKSKNVP
+231 FNNYLEYLKSKNVP

-280 RAGQEGSK
+280 RAGHEGSK

-296 FSKGILTLRGDA
+296 FSKGILTLRGDQ

-327 KGVISAVNLE
+327 KGVISSINLE
-337 GLVNIIDKV
+337 GMVNIIDKV

-355 SVTLQSDL
+355 SVTLQSNL

-403 ISLSRYQ
+403 LSLSRYQ

-416 MSKSLLRSYVKQQV
+416 MSKSLLRSYVRQQV
-430 NALDQGLLWRLDYY
+430 NALDQGFIFRLDYY
-444 FTKFLEPNDVTA
+444 FTKFLEPNDVAA

-471 NKLEELMNPQFRQAF
+471 NKFEELMNPQFVQAF

-513 PTQYYIDN
+513 PTQY
-521 KTVENTRILLKT
+521 
-533 KEGLEYLK
+533 
-541 NIIVNGDLYTAKLE
+541 
-555 NRIRGSV
+555 
-562 DRLTFLEN
+562 
-570 AMKYVP
+570 
-576 SEILDL
+576 
-582 PEFEIYKTV
+582 
-591 PKAKQIKEAE
+591 
-601 KFQVDSKEVTTQD
+601 
-614 FQSLALAEITS
+614 
-625 RNGIRSNVYNMPEFW
+625 
-640 DYVIDN
+640 
-646 FENFVDVL
+646 
-654 TVSTLIDSYKINI
+654 
-667 FQNVGYNIDKIELFK
+667 
-682 KIFEK
+682 
-687 LNLDNRQL
+687 
-695 FQVMSFLNFDLSRKI
+695 
-710 QALVDMDIVN
+710 
-720 SFTDLKNL
+720 
-728 PIDEESYSKI
+728 
-738 VSTDNPLMR
+738 
-747 KLLEISDG
+747 
-755 EMIVWGIRHGTQ
+755 
-767 YENLETFLEIY
+767 
-778 NWYPEILN
+778 
-786 KLTLHSVFQLIQN
+786 
-799 IGYRTSYLDY
+799 
-809 FFNILENR
+809 
-817 KPDLLW
+817 
-823 HLSSI
+823 
-828 PGFSED
+828 
-834 SQFSNISQDVRMGL
+834 
-848 LERVRRISL
+848 
-857 KQQEAE
+857 
-863 KQQEENPQIE
+863 
-873 IPEIEEQPEGND
+873 
-885 PDKIA
+885 
-890 QINALIKI
+890 
-898 ARKLDQTKKY
+898 
-908 NLADKFTNILGR
+908 
-920 YNV
+920 

>member
-10 QAQILRSILEAK
+10 QAQILRSIIEAK
-22 GKNYPDFSEKINSF
+22 GKNYDDFSDKINSF

-54 AILMDV
+54 AILIDV

-65 KQYIDAKQLSYDD
+65 KQYIDAKQLTYDD

-96 ESLINFVH
+96 ESLINSVH
-104 GNFPVAY
+104 GDYPIAY
-111 ADSGEKVNPEEL
+111 ADSGEKVNPEDL
-123 DLIPVLTGD
+123 DLKPVLTGD

-178 VFDENPSVPS
+178 VFDENPSHPS

-195 FNMRENQITDLN
+195 FNMREKQITDLN
-207 NRTATYLTAPVKY
+207 NRTATYLTAAVKY
-220 IKDGEEITGTY
+220 IKDGEEIIGSD
-231 FNDYLEYLKSKNVP
+231 FNNYLEYLKSKNVP

-280 RAGQEGSK
+280 RAGHEGSK

-296 FSKGILTLRGDA
+296 FSKGILTLRGDQ

-327 KGVISAVNLE
+327 KGVISSINLE
-337 GLVNIIDKV
+337 GMVNIIDKV

-355 SVTLQSDL
+355 SVTLQSNL

-403 ISLSRYQ
+403 LSLSRYQ

-416 MSKSLLRSYVKQQV
+416 MSKSLLRSYVRQQV
-430 NALDQGLLWRLDYY
+430 NALDQGFIFRLDYY
-444 FTKFLEPNDVTA
+444 FTKFLEPNDVAA

-486 PQLELAAERFPKTD
+486 PQIELAAEKFPRTD
-500 NEEVNKILLGIYG
+500 NPEVNKILLGIYG
-513 PTQYYIDN
+513 PTQYYQDN
-521 KTVENTRILLKT
+521 PTVENTRVLLKT
-533 KEGLEYLK
+533 KEGMQDIR
-541 NIIVNGDLYTAKLE
+541 NIIASSDLYTKNLE
-555 NRIRGSV
+555 TRVRGSAE
-562 DRLTFLEN
+562 RLEFLES
-570 AMKYVP
+570 AMRYVP
-576 SEILDL
+576 SEIFDL
-582 PEFEIYKTV
+582 PEFQIYKSV
-591 PKAKQIKEAE
+591 PKAKEIKDTG
-601 KFQVDSKEVTTQD
+601 KFEFNPKELTTQD
-614 FQSLALAEITS
+614 FQSLALAEILS
-625 RNGIRSNVYNMPEFW
+625 RNPIRTNVYNMPEFW
-640 DYVIDN
+640 DYVVNN
-646 FENFVDVL
+646 FENIVDVL
-654 TVSTLIDSYKINI
+654 RSSELIDYYKLNI
-667 FQNVGYNIDKIELFK
+667 FQSVGYSIDKKELFK

-687 LNLDNRQL
+687 LNLDTKQL
-695 FQVMSFLNFDLSRKI
+695 FQVMSHLNFDISAITQSL
-710 QALVDMDIVN
+710 ADLNIVN

-728 PIDEESYSKI
+728 PLDEEKYIKI
-738 VSTDNPLMR
+738 VSSDNPLMR

-755 EMIVWGIRHGTQ
+755 DMIIWGIQNGTP
-767 YENLETFLEIY
+767 YENLQTFLKIY
-778 NWYPEILN
+778 SWYPELINKITANVIFRLLNNFRYHTSDLDRLFDILE
-786 KLTLHSVFQLIQN
+786 KRKPEL
-799 IGYRTSYLDY
+799 LDY
-809 FFNILENR
+809 I
-817 KPDLLW
+817 
-823 HLSSI
+823 SSI
-828 PGFSED
+828 PGFALH
-834 SQFSNISQDVRMGL
+834 SQFSNVPI
-848 LERVRRISL
+848 EIRIAL
-857 KQQEAE
+857 YNRIGKINQQKAE
-863 KQQEENPQIE
+863 QQQAENPQIE
-873 IPEIEEQPEGND
+873 TPQIQEQPEENN

-890 QINALIKI
+890 KINALIKI